1 MNLLNKFKEFFTNS
15 KVKELE
21 EKIAQIQKNQIK
33 DVLHPIK
40 FEFKGIAE
48 EKLIQKCIYNVGTK
62 NIDVVFTDGDV
73 ISGVVEQYTYEQI
86 RNATSKEEVL
96 NLLIPKN
103 SKGSDYDIDKE
114 EEDIKTQI
122 APIVSI
128 LSEIDNFEVV
138 GEDVFLKGVKSIAIP
153 SSIVAEFIRIVSEIQ
168 NLQDNSSELI
178 DYEQLDKVKEEYNS
192 LLMFTYKLLLNPLKE
207 SREQLL
213 NFVKK
218 NDAKITSFGNL
229 VLYRACWEAENES
242 DALVKFVAK
251 EYLKIKSWKKSAK
264 NFWVWYDGEYSLTKE
279 NCQNDGI
286 GENKG
291 NLAELYAKL
300 PEMQSEGKQYYSDH
314 GKKKIVIGDIYKI
327 DDSEVNLD
335 SGVCHSGGLHLA
347 TVDYN
352 YGGYGD
358 TNLIC
363 LLNPSKTITVPSSE
377 IKKLRCSE
385 MMVVGINPNERGVH
399 IDEGFY
405 SNLDENY
412 HNYSLEVLQEALKN
426 KSFEPISVS
435 TEVTELTIK
444 EVANVTDILK
454 NRVVEIV

>member
-15 KVKELE
+15 KIKELE
-21 EKIAQIQKNQIK
+21 EKITQIQKNQIVSAVK
-33 DVLHPIK
+33 KSEVLAPPPMV
-40 FEFKGIAE
+40 
-48 EKLIQKCIYNVGTK
+48 KLIQKCIYNVGTK

-73 ISGVVEQYTYEQI
+73 ISGVVEQYIYEQI
-86 RNATSKEEVL
+86 RNASSKEEVL
-96 NLLIPKN
+96 DLLIPKN

-192 LLMFTYKLLLNPLKE
+192 LLMFTYKILLNPLKE

-229 VLYRACWEAENES
+229 VLYRACWEAKSES

-279 NCQNDGI
+279 NYQNDGI

-435 TEVTELTIK
+435 TEITDLTMK
-444 EVANVTDILK
+444 EIINITKVLK
-454 NRVVEIV
+454 HRVIEII

>member
-1 MNLLNKFKEFFTNS
+1 ML
-15 KVKELE
+15 
-21 EKIAQIQKNQIK
+21 A
-33 DVLHPIK
+33 
-40 FEFKGIAE
+40 
-48 EKLIQKCIYNVGTK
+48 
-62 NIDVVFTDGDV
+62 
-73 ISGVVEQYTYEQI
+73 
-86 RNATSKEEVL
+86 
-96 NLLIPKN
+96 
-103 SKGSDYDIDKE
+103 
-114 EEDIKTQI
+114 
-122 APIVSI
+122 
-128 LSEIDNFEVV
+128 
-138 GEDVFLKGVKSIAIP
+138 
-153 SSIVAEFIRIVSEIQ
+153 
-168 NLQDNSSELI
+168 
-178 DYEQLDKVKEEYNS
+178 
-192 LLMFTYKLLLNPLKE
+192 LLLNPLKE

-218 NDAKITSFGNL
+218 NDVKITSYGNL
-229 VLYRACWEAENES
+229 VLYRACWEAKNES

-251 EYLKIKSWKKSAK
+251 EYLKIKAWKKSPKSYFVASRLNDYK
-264 NFWVWYDGEYSLTKE
+264 LLKE
-279 NCQNDGI
+279 EEIPKDDNPYWTNH
-286 GENKG
+286 G
-291 NLAELYAKL
+291 NLAELYSKL

-347 TVDYN
+347 AVDYD
-352 YGGYGD
+352 YSGYGN

-363 LLNPSKTITVPSSE
+363 LLNPSKTITVPSRE

-385 MMVVGINPNERGVH
+385 MMVVGINPNEIGVH